1 MKVEKI
7 KVNQYHRRRSDVFG
21 KTGKITILTTDKAEL
36 TIEQQDKLFI
46 FLEKL

>member
-1 MKVEKI
+1 MKVEMI
-7 KVNQYHRRRSDVFG
+7 KVSQYFRRRNG
-21 KTGKITILTTDKAEL
+21 MYNKTGKITILTTDKAEL